1 MKNRLSLNICYLH
14 SLMSGFM
21 MADMMRHT
29 MTMMAF
35 LEVQT
40 NHTAL
45 FRMYRPLVW
54 PSAALNV
61 GDLPIN

>member
-1 MKNRLSLNICYLH
+1 ML
-14 SLMSGFM
+14 GFM
-21 MADMMRHT
+21 MADMMRHR

-40 NHTAL
+40 NQTAL
-45 FRMYRPLVW
+45 FKTHRPLVW
-54 PSAALNV
+54 PSLAVNV

>member
-1 MKNRLSLNICYLH
+1 MLGSMI
-14 SLMSGFM
+14 
-21 MADMMRHT
+21 ADMMRHR

-40 NHTAL
+40 NQTAL
-45 FRMYRPLVW
+45 FKTYRPLVW
-54 PSAALNV
+54 PSSALNV

>member
-1 MKNRLSLNICYLH
+1 MLGSMI
-14 SLMSGFM
+14 
-21 MADMMRHT
+21 ADMMRHR

-40 NHTAL
+40 NQTAL
-45 FRMYRPLVW
+45 FKAYHPLVW
-54 PSAALNV
+54 PSSALNV

>member
-1 MKNRLSLNICYLH
+1 ML
-14 SLMSGFM
+14 GFM
-21 MADMMRHT
+21 MADMMRHR

-40 NHTAL
+40 NQTAL